1 MKTATVK
8 QIQETMIDQ
17 YHEFDIIINNETI
30 IDGMAVVMNLIERN
44 QSKSFIV
51 TIEDDAYVD
60 FWQKWYWYIQTEKDR
75 LSTIAAAMGVVYDP
89 TADYKRTRAVT
100 SNVETERTTTYGRK
114 DTKTS
119 TDTDTTTYG
128 GVVTTDIVT
137 FDSTLRDE
145 QKITNS
151 GSDGKT
157 STSNGSN
164 TASGSDVTGE
174 EGETTTNET
183 ITGSNSIAESMKKYV
198 ELQLSVDLF
207 DLLLRGF
214 ENRYLYYG
222 GGY

>member
-1 MKTATVK
+1 MKTSTVK
-8 QIQETMIDQ
+8 QIQATMIDN
-17 YHEFDIIINNETI
+17 YHEFDITINEETI

-44 QSKSFIV
+44 QMKSFIV

-75 LSTIAAAMGVVYDP
+75 LTTIADAMGVVYDP
-89 TADYKRTRAVT
+89 SADYKRTRAVSST
-100 SNVETERTTTYGRK
+100 VETERTTTYGRK
-114 DTKTS
+114 DTKTANA
-119 TDTDTTTYG
+119 TDTTTYG

-151 GSDGKT
+151 GSDTRSNT
-157 STSNGSN
+157 SGGSN

-174 EGETTTNET
+174 EGETATNET

>member
-1 MKTATVK
+1 MTVSTVK

-17 YHEFDIIINNETI
+17 YHDFDIIINNETI
-30 IDGMAVVMNLIERN
+30 IEGMAVVMNLIDRN

-51 TIEDDAYVD
+51 TIDDNAYND
-60 FWQKWYWYIQTEKDR
+60 FKRKWTWYIKTESDR
-75 LSTIAAAMGVVYDP
+75 LKNIAASLGVVYDP
-89 TADYKRTRAVT
+89 TADYKRTRAVSST
-100 SNVETERTTTYGRK
+100 VETERTTTYGRK

-128 GVVTTDIVT
+128 GVVTTDVVT

-174 EGETTTNET
+174 EGETATNET

-198 ELQLSVDLF
+198 ELQLSVDMF
-207 DLLLRGF
+207 DMLLRGF
-214 ENRYLYYG
+214 ENRFLYYG
-222 GGY
+222 GEY